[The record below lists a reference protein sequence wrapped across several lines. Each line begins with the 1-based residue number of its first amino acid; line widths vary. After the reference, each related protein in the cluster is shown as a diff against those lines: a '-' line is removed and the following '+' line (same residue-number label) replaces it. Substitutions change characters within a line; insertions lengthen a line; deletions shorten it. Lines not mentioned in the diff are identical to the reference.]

1 MSHLRGLSRREFLVI
16 TGAAAV
22 STLSSPTAD
31 AYESK
36 QTRRVYMYR
45 LSSRGKRASNASKLH
60 NANHLFAIKKSAHA
74 HRAHPGDRSR
84 IVRLETS
91 KAFHKLVFARGNRHV
106 DLRQLHA

>member
-1 MSHLRGLSRREFLVI
+1 MSNLWGLSRREFLVI

-22 STLSSPTAD
+22 STLSAPSAD
-31 AYESK
+31 ATQSRE
-36 QTRRVYMYR
+36 TRRVYMYR

-60 NANHLFAIKKSAHA
+60 NANHLFAIKKAARA

-91 KAFHKLVFARGNRHV
+91 KAFHKLIFASGNHHV
-106 DLRQLHA
+106 DLRQLR